1 MVNLR
6 DTGTM
11 PELDAAPHV
20 TDPTQVFVTYR
31 PLLVGVAYRVLGRVV
46 DAEDVVQ
53 EAWLR
58 WRRVD
63 HTEVDDPKAYLV
75 RVVTRLAVD
84 RLRLAHARRESY
96 VGDWLPE
103 PLLDAADPTARVAE
117 VESISLAM
125 LVVLETLS
133 PLERV
138 VFVLREAFHY
148 SYAEIA
154 DVVER
159 SESAVRQV
167 ATRARAHVRER
178 RQRFD
183 ADHTVTHRLTE
194 RFVEVCL
201 GGDLTGL
208 LGMLAPQVTL
218 RSDGGGRQ
226 KAPLRTIL
234 GADKV
239 ARFLV
244 AIAEDPV
251 APDLTW
257 TIESVNGAPALVF
270 TRNGEPFTV
279 FALEQAD
286 GVITRIYLLANPDKL
301 AGVRPTR

>member
-1 MVNLR
+1 MHDV
-6 DTGTM
+6 
-11 PELDAAPHV
+11 DAPDV
-20 TDPTQVFVTYR
+20 TDPTDVFAAYR
-31 PLLVGVAYRVLGRVV
+31 PLLVGVAYRVLGRVT

-58 WRRVD
+58 WHRVD
-63 HTEVDDPKAYLV
+63 HAEVDDAKGYLV
-75 RVVTRLAVD
+75 RIVTRLAVD
-84 RLRLAHARRESY
+84 RLRLARTRRESY

-103 PLLDAADPTARVAE
+103 PLLDANDPAAGVAE
-117 VESISLAM
+117 TESISLAM

-154 DVVER
+154 DIVER
-159 SESAVRQV
+159 SETAVRQLGS
-167 ATRARAHVRER
+167 RARTHVRER
-178 RQRFD
+178 QQRFD
-183 ADHTVTHRLTE
+183 ADHAVTQRLTE
-194 RFVEVCL
+194 RFVEVCM

-218 RSDGGGRQ
+218 NSDGGGRQ

-244 AIAEDPV
+244 AIAQDPP

-257 TIESVNGAPALVF
+257 TTELVNGAPALVVV
-270 TRNGEPFTV
+270 TKNGDPHTV
-279 FALEQAD
+279 FALEQTD
-286 GVITRIYLLANPDKL
+286 GVITRVYLLTNPDKL
-301 AGVRPTR
+301 EGVRANR

>member
-1 MVNLR
+1 MR
-6 DTGTM
+6 DIDTA
-11 PELDAAPHV
+11 PEL
-20 TDPTQVFVTYR
+20 TDPTEVFAAHR
-31 PLLVGVAYRVLGRVV
+31 HLLVGVAYRVLGRVA

-58 WRRVD
+58 WRGVD
-63 HTEVDDPKAYLV
+63 HAEVGDPKAYLV
-75 RVVTRLAVD
+75 RIVTRLAVD
-84 RLRLAHARRESY
+84 RLRLAQARRESY

-103 PLLDAADPTARVAE
+103 PLLDANDPAAVGADT
-117 VESISLAM
+117 ESISLAM

-154 DVVER
+154 AIVER
-159 SESAVRQV
+159 SETAVRQLGS
-167 ATRARAHVRER
+167 RARAHVRER

-183 ADHTVTHRLTE
+183 ADHAVTRRVTE
-194 RFVEVCL
+194 RFVEACV
-201 GGDLTGL
+201 GGDLAAL

-244 AIAEDPV
+244 AIGQNPP

-257 TIESVNGAPALVF
+257 TTESVNGAPALVV
-270 TRNGEPFTV
+270 TRDGDPHSV
-279 FALEQAD
+279 FAVEQVD
-286 GVITRIYLLANPDKL
+286 GVITRVYLLTNPDKL
-301 AGVRPTR
+301 AGVRATR